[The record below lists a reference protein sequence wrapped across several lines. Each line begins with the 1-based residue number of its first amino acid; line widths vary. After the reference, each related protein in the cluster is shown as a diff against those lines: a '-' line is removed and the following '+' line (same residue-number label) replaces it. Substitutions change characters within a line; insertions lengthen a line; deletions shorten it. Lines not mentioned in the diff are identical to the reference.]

1 MSQYEGW
8 TNIETF
14 MVASI
19 IDNDKKFL
27 ELIMDN
33 VQNYM
38 TQSMEHQ
45 LEKRLQFIIKP
56 KMTPFRVGSSTVDM
70 NDALII
76 RLRLNSELR
85 NAIFAAFFD
94 AVDWDEL
101 TEHYKTKYVEN
112 LVNDKDILEQ
122 IEKDKQS
129 NFYKIAVEN
138 INQSLRTSSNEPN
151 IANTGKDDSFPL
163 PDYYGE

>member
-19 IDNDKKFL
+19 IDNDPKFF

-33 VQNYM
+33 VESYM
-38 TQSMEHQ
+38 AQSIEHQ
-45 LEKRLQFIIKP
+45 LEERLQVLIRIDRATLR
-56 KMTPFRVGSSTVDM
+56 MTIPGSASNLDNSPFVRSQLKT
-70 NDALII
+70 
-76 RLRLNSELR
+76 ELR
-85 NAIFAAFFD
+85 NAIFTAFFD

-112 LVNDKDILEQ
+112 LVNDKELIGLTPIIVNDLEVKDATGQ
-122 IEKDKQS
+122 IH
-129 NFYKIAVEN
+129 
-138 INQSLRTSSNEPN
+138 
-151 IANTGKDDSFPL
+151 KDDVANIVDPI
-163 PDYYGE
+163 PDTTSKLYWGR